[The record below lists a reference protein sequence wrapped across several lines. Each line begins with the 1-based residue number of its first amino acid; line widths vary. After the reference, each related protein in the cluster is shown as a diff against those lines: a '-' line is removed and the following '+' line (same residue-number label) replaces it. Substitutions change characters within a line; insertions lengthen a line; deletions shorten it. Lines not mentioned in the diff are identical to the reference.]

1 MDEFAQLPADPEFI
15 GPMIDS
21 LDAGFAVVDAAGQF
35 KVWNAA
41 NTKILGKGARRDLAP
56 EEWSTYYGLH
66 CPIEQRLLRT
76 EELPLVQA
84 MGRREQ
90 VEQEIV
96 LINEVCPQGRWIK
109 VFARPLLNS
118 ENELIGGAAII
129 RDVTHERASLLA
141 NQMMQWFFSASD
153 DAIIGVNI
161 QGTVLLWN
169 PGAERL
175 LGWSSEEMIGR
186 SAFRLVPAGR
196 HREIELLM
204 QKAHSEQQR
213 PPLETRVLHK
223 NGHEVAVSR
232 SITAMRDA
240 GGAPIGGVVVA
251 RDISRLKRA
260 ELQLEE
266 SRQQLRLLSVRQQN
280 LLEQQLRAL
289 ARELHDEF
297 GQQLA
302 AMKFELAWLER
313 HLDDN
318 PQVEERLES
327 LNNLLDSTIAGL
339 RRVSKQMRP
348 PLLEEMGLF
357 HAIDE
362 LVSEIGARYPL
373 QTSYECLVSHANFN
387 NEAALAIYRIVQ
399 EALTNVVRHAAA
411 SRVRVVLGQEEDR
424 MVTLITDDGRG
435 LPADPKPTGVNF
447 GILGMQER
455 ARSWSG
461 EVKVRNLEE
470 GGTQVRAEFPWN
482 RVLAS
487 YGGPGP
493 LAHD

>member
-1 MDEFAQLPADPEFI
+1 MDEFAQLPADPQFI

-21 LDAGFAVVDAAGQF
+21 LDAGFVVVDSAGQF
-35 KVWNAA
+35 QVWNAA
-41 NTKILGKGARRDLAP
+41 NTKILGKGARRGLPPD
-56 EEWSTYYGLH
+56 EWAGYYGLH

-84 MGRREQ
+84 MRRLEHID
-90 VEQEIV
+90 QEIV
-96 LINEVCPQGRWIK
+96 LINDALPQGRWIK
-109 VFARPLLNS
+109 VFARPLFS
-118 ENELIGGAAII
+118 PEHELIGGAAII

-141 NQMMQWFFSASD
+141 NQMMAWFFSASD
-153 DAIIGVNI
+153 DAIVGVNM
-161 QGTVLLWN
+161 QGTVLLWS

-175 LGWSSEEMIGR
+175 LGWSSEEMIGH
-186 SAFRLVPAGR
+186 SAFRLVPPGR

-204 QKAHSEQQR
+204 QKAHSEQEL

-240 GGAPIGGVVVA
+240 NGDPIGGVVVA

-318 PQVEERLES
+318 PRVEERLSS

-348 PLLEEMGLF
+348 PLLEEMGLC
-357 HAIDE
+357 HALDE
-362 LVSEIGARYPL
+362 LVSEIRARYPL
-373 QTSYECLVSHANFN
+373 QTSYECQLSNTNFN

-411 SRVRVVLGQEEDR
+411 RNVQVVLGHEGDR
-424 MVTLITDDGRG
+424 LITLITDDGRG
-435 LPADPKPTGVNF
+435 LPADPKPAGGNF

-455 ARSWSG
+455 ARSWAG
-461 EVKVRNLEE
+461 EVKVYSPEQ
-470 GGTQVRAEFPWN
+470 GGTQVRAEFPWI
-482 RVLAS
+482 RVLA
-487 YGGPGP
+487 GP
-493 LAHD
+493 

>member
-1 MDEFAQLPADPEFI
+1 MDEFAQLPADPQFI

-21 LDAGFAVVDAAGQF
+21 LDAGFAVVDASGRFQI
-35 KVWNAA
+35 WNAA
-41 NTKILGKGARRDLAP
+41 NTKILGKGAVVGLSP
-56 EEWSTYYGLH
+56 QEWPAHYGLH
-66 CPIEQRLLRT
+66 CPIEQRLLRP

-84 MGRREQ
+84 MERLEQ

-96 LINEVCPQGRWIK
+96 LINEALPQGRWIK
-109 VFARPLLNS
+109 VFARPLFGHKR
-118 ENELIGGAAII
+118 ELIGGAAVI
-129 RDVTHERASLLA
+129 RDVTHEKASLLA
-141 NQMMQWFFSASD
+141 SQMMSWFFTASD
-153 DAIIGVNI
+153 DAIIGVNM

-186 SAFRLVPAGR
+186 SAFRLVPSAR
-196 HREIELLM
+196 HREIEALM
-204 QKAHSEQQR
+204 QKARSEKDL

-232 SITAMRDA
+232 SITAMRDSN
-240 GGAPIGGVVVA
+240 GAPIGGVVVA

-260 ELQLEE
+260 ESQLEE
-266 SRQQLRLLSVRQQN
+266 SRQQLRQLSVRQQN

-313 HLDDN
+313 HLDVDS
-318 PQVEERLES
+318 QVEERLGS
-327 LNNLLDSTIAGL
+327 LNQLLDSTIAGL

-348 PLLEEMGLF
+348 PLLEELGLC

-362 LVSEIGARYPL
+362 LVGEISARYPL
-373 QTSYECLVSHANFN
+373 ETVYECHVGQYSFST
-387 NEAALAIYRIVQ
+387 EASLAIYRIVQ

-411 SRVRVVLGQEEDR
+411 SQVRVVLSQEEDR
-424 MVTLITDDGRG
+424 MVTLVVDNGRG
-435 LPADPKPTGVNF
+435 LPSDVKPPGVNF

-455 ARSWSG
+455 ARSWAG
-461 EVKVRNLEE
+461 EVIVANMET
-470 GGTQVRAEFPWN
+470 GGTQVRAEFPWS
-482 RVLAS
+482 RI
-487 YGGPGP
+487 